1 MNQNENPPVDLHMVA
16 VIAAAI
22 AAVLDKPHRVVSV
35 KRVALPAPHM
45 SVWAFEGRVQLSRS
59 HRLR

>member
-1 MNQNENPPVDLHMVA
+1 MNQEDQSPPAPEIVA

-35 KRVALPAPHM
+35 QRVTVPAPHM
-45 SVWAFEGRVQLSRS
+45 NVWAFEGRVELSMS
-59 HRLR
+59 HRIR